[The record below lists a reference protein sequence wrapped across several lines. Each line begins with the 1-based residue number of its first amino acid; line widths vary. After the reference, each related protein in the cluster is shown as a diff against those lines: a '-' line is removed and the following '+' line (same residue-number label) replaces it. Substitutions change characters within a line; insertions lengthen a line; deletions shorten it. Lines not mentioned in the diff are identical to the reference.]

1 MKPAAAQAVDS
12 GVELFSGVCIWKL
25 GSKFGLR
32 APSDVDLFLI
42 EIIVEL
48 SQSGKN
54 LRPTGVGE
62 RNGQRK

>member
-1 MKPAAAQAVDS
+1 MKPAAAHAVDS

-25 GSKFGLR
+25 GSKFGFR
-32 APSDVDLFLI
+32 ALSDVDLFLI
-42 EIIVEL
+42 EISGEI